1 MNIDRYEVLSGSQ
14 AKPYKTVDQI
24 ILGVG
29 GEVLAAPGE
38 LWAWRATPNLSGSQ
52 DFSRGELTPDGSI
65 PRFGN
70 GTCPLNK
77 NIVGLVESARRY
89 AQAPQRDE
97 RVAPPVSEPGISGD

>member
-1 MNIDRYEVLSGSQ
+1 M
-14 AKPYKTVDQI
+14 
-24 ILGVG
+24 
-29 GEVLAAPGE
+29 LAAPGE

-77 NIVGLVESARRY
+77 NIVGLV
-89 AQAPQRDE
+89 
-97 RVAPPVSEPGISGD
+97 